1 MPRHC
6 THITRQQRRFGPLG
20 ARCRPM
26 RVLNFVA
33 DDFELVVATPIAAT
47 PINLIDAAA
56 FVAELVLIAILV
68 ARGLR
73 DAVPRASKVASAF
86 DQVIQCRTGRGRR
99 AHDREGGPCH
109 VVVLADTPQVLRM
122 RSEDASADSAG

>member
-1 MPRHC
+1 
-6 THITRQQRRFGPLG
+6 
-20 ARCRPM
+20 M

-99 AHDREGGPCH
+99 AHDREGGARH
-109 VVVLADTPQVLRM
+109 VVAMQTCRLRM
-122 RSEDASADSAG
+122 RSEDASADSVAHCITDSKPIAYVSRFSELN

>member
-1 MPRHC
+1 
-6 THITRQQRRFGPLG
+6 
-20 ARCRPM
+20 M
-26 RVLNFVA
+26 RVLDLVA

-99 AHDREGGPCH
+99 AHDRQGPCH
-109 VVVLADTPQVLRM
+109 VVVRGSTARA
-122 RSEDASADSAG
+122 SSADALGGRKRGLGSALYYRFKADCLCFEVFRTELTD